1 MSANANSGATHEP
14 SPKRRRT
21 TAIDLSGDDDQFRAR
36 YASDM
41 AALHDI
47 IGDLTRR
54 LRAVEQQQQHSNSS
68 TADAVPMAVAVE
80 DEDGAAAAP
89 APAPA
94 PAHDF
99 GSDTET
105 EADSQSQSQGA
116 GAGAGV
122 QDDLKNIPGT
132 LDSCLS
138 DIVEHVPVDMPPF
151 GNFRFT
157 FDGPYEACATTP
169 KWTTDDNR
177 DMSDEA
183 QDAMLDVYGHIMDT
197 NAAKDILQGQ
207 SGGRF
212 DNVDDDEAGNCVGLI
227 TLRVDFTRGAR
238 CEDNLP
244 FVATIEFEEE

>member
-1 MSANANSGATHEP
+1 MSASANSGATPEP
-14 SPKRRRT
+14 APKRRRT

-54 LRAVEQQQQHSNSS
+54 LRAVEQQQQQHSNSS
-68 TADAVPMAVAVE
+68 TADAVPMAVAVQG
-80 DEDGAAAAP
+80 EDGAAPALAP
-89 APAPA
+89 
-94 PAHDF
+94 DF

-105 EADSQSQSQGA
+105 EADSQSHSQSQ

-122 QDDLKNIPGT
+122 QDDLKNIVGT

-157 FDGPYEACATTP
+157 FDGPCEACATTP

-197 NAAKDILQGQ
+197 NAATDILQGQ

-212 DNVDDDEAGNCVGLI
+212 DEDDDEAGDCVGII
-227 TLRVDFTRGAR
+227 TLRVDFTRGAL

>member
-14 SPKRRRT
+14 APKRRRRT

-54 LRAVEQQQQHSNSS
+54 LRAVEQQQQHSS
-68 TADAVPMAVAVE
+68 TAGAVPMAVAVE
-80 DEDGAAAAP
+80 DEDGAAA
-89 APAPA
+89 APA

-105 EADSQSQSQGA
+105 EADSQSQSQSQSQ

-132 LDSCLS
+132 LDSCLA
-138 DIVEHVPVDMPPF
+138 DIVEHVPVDMPPW

-157 FDGPYEACATTP
+157 FDGPDEACATTP

-197 NAAKDILQGQ
+197 NAATDILQGQ

-212 DNVDDDEAGNCVGLI
+212 DEDDEEAGDCVGII
-227 TLRVDFTRGAR
+227 TLRVDFTRGAL